1 MLRDEA
7 LLAAKLIEEAAE
19 LASAE
24 DRDSVV
30 AEAADLAYFLMV
42 KLEQAGVGLDEVD
55 RELDRRELRQ
65 TRRPML
71 AKEDI

>member
-1 MLRDEA
+1 MNDDL
-7 LLAAKLIEEAAE
+7 LLAGKLTEEASE

-42 KLEQAGVGLDEVD
+42 KLERAGVGLDEVD

-65 TRRPML
+65 TRRPMV
-71 AKEDI
+71 AKEDR